1 MGFPNPLATPNLP
14 GLAGPAQGGQSVV
27 YDPSTGLY
35 VNQATGGVS
44 TDPGGQHLV
53 QNPSLATQAARNIAV
68 SNQLMAKLST
78 YGSGFNQAFQG
89 QVGLQQRLQRTENG
103 TGGPSVADAQLQ
115 QGLGQIRSAANSE
128 AAGATGADAAL
139 ARQDATLATGD
150 AATKTNQQAAVLR
163 AQEVAQ
169 AQQQEAGVLGNEAS
183 ENAGLYATNLSG
195 ATAASGQAGT
205 EEGTVEAANQAAK
218 ESEDQLFFNEINPVG
233 TFLAGKA
240 SSPSSGASAVGGASG
255 GGSAAAGGGADA
267 AASDGVDAIS
277 SDPKVKTDI
286 SKLHDKAL
294 KQFTDKLA
302 GYGFEYK
309 NPDAQGSATGNRVGV
324 MADQV
329 QKGGPLGKSAVI
341 AGKTLKL
348 DVPNALGAALA
359 AIGYLSRQIK
369 ARKAA

>member
-1 MGFPNPLATPNLP
+1 MALTNPFSTPTTP
-14 GLAGPAQGGQSVV
+14 GVAGPAQGGQPVV

-44 TDPGGQHLV
+44 TDPGGQHPV
-53 QNPSLATQAARNIAV
+53 ANPSLATQAARNIAV

-78 YGSGFNQAFQG
+78 YGNQYNQAFQG
-89 QVGLQQRLQRTENG
+89 QTGLTQQLQRTVNG

-115 QGLGQIRSAANSE
+115 QGLGQIRSTANSE
-128 AAGATGADAAL
+128 AAGATGANAAL

-150 AATKTNQQAAVLR
+150 AETKTNQDAALLR

-169 AQQQEAGVLGNEAS
+169 AQGQEAGVLGSQAGEA
-183 ENAGLYATNLSG
+183 EQIYGTNLQG
-195 ATAASGQAGT
+195 ATAASGQAGS
-205 EEGTVEAANQAAK
+205 EEGAK
-218 ESEDQLFFNEINPVG
+218 ESADQTATTSQNNLELNLLNGVG
-233 TFLAGKA
+233 QAAVKAGT
-240 SSPSSGASAVGGASG
+240 GGA
-255 GGSAAAGGGADA
+255 AAPVA
-267 AASDGVDAIS
+267 
-277 SDPKVKTDI
+277 SDPKVKKDI
-286 SKLHDKAL
+286 APLHDKAL

-302 GYGFEYK
+302 GFGFTYK
-309 NPDAQGSATGNRVGV
+309 DPGAPGEAPGNRVGV

-369 ARKAA
+369 AKKAA